1 MESPALA
8 MASDIARDGYDRA
21 RDRGD
26 EKLANQYR
34 RQIVLAYVRETL
46 K

>member
-1 MESPALA
+1 LA

-26 EKLANQYR
+26 ETMANQYR